1 MESRTRIEGVPTH
14 IITGFLGS
22 GKTTTILHLLKEKPS
37 LSRWAVLVNEFGE
50 IGVDGAL
57 FEGRHRKESG
67 VFIREVPGGCM
78 CCTAN
83 LPMQVAL
90 NALLREARPDR
101 LFIEPTGLGHP
112 VEVLE
117 VLSGEN
123 YRESLSIQRV
133 VSLVDARCLADDRYL
148 ENETF
153 VQQVEIADI
162 LVGNKADLYS
172 KTDHEALKA
181 LAEKHG
187 SQNLVTRV
195 TEHGE
200 MSLTEI
206 MGDRPKSVNE
216 GPEDSAHHDHHHHH
230 HDHHHHHEDHSEHGD
245 SLERPIPE
253 EGYVKVEN
261 SGEGY
266 QSTGWRF
273 NNQWVFDRRKLRD
286 FFKDLRVD
294 RMKAFVITDTG
305 YFCYNLGAD
314 GLNEDHVLSGP
325 ESRIEIVAQ
334 SCDPLWEN
342 SLMACRRL
350 EL

>member
-1 MESRTRIEGVPTH
+1 MESKTRIEGVPTH
-14 IITGFLGS
+14 IVTGFLGS
-22 GKTTTILHLLKEKPS
+22 GKTTTILHLLQGKPS
-37 LSRWAVLVNEFGE
+37 NERWAVLVNEFGE
-50 IGVDGAL
+50 IGVDGVL
-57 FEGRHRKESG
+57 IEGRHRKESG

-133 VSLVDARCLADDRYL
+133 ISLVDARCLADDRYL
-148 ENETF
+148 ENEIF
-153 VQQVEIADI
+153 MQQVEIADI

-187 SQNLVTRV
+187 SQNLVTHV
-195 TEHGE
+195 TKHGV
-200 MSLTEI
+200 MSLVEI
-206 MGDRPKSVNE
+206 NGDRPETVQE
-216 GPEDSAHHDHHHHH
+216 YPEDSAHHDHHHHH
-230 HDHHHHHEDHSEHGD
+230 EHHHHAEHGD
-245 SLERPIPE
+245 SSERPIPE

-273 NNQWVFDRRKLRD
+273 NNDWVFDRRKLRD
-286 FFKDLRVD
+286 FFKDLRAD

-305 YFCYNLGAD
+305 YFCYNFGAD
-314 GLNEDHVLSGP
+314 GLSEDHVLSGP
-325 ESRIEIVAQ
+325 ESRIEIIAQ
-334 SCDPLWEN
+334 RNDPRWEN